1 MKYYS
6 ISWLACIDELP
17 SDYMNSTCYNV
28 LNFKSCEKIK
38 TEINGCN
45 DLWKET
51 ECTNHP
57 GFVRD
62 TCRKSCDPSCKKPG
76 SSANI
81 QEGIPKG
88 NRA

>member
-62 TCRKSCDPSCKKPG
+62 TCRKSCDPSCQISDNSG
-76 SSANI
+76 NI
-81 QEGIPKG
+81 QEGRQTG
-88 NRA
+88 NTA